1 MRTASNIF
9 DWPSVASIKCK
20 SLEAEGMLPVGV
32 ILAVPDVPGQE
43 HARRVTV
50 DRFGRVQWWDVD
62 GSGKMVPNAQVQA
75 GPAGVMAGI
84 APATES

>member
-9 DWPSVASIKCK
+9 DWPSVAFSKCK

-32 ILAVPDVPGQE
+32 IMAVPDVPGQE

-62 GSGKMVPNAQVQA
+62 GSGKMTPNAELRPRA
-75 GPAGVMAGI
+75 EG
-84 APATES
+84 ESRLE